1 MIKRTRMP
9 PEPRPH
15 AGTDDAGLD
24 AAVARAASLVRDAD
38 ALLIGAGA
46 GIGVDSGL
54 PDFRGDHGFWR
65 AYPPLAARGIRFVEI
80 ANPHSFEADPALAW
94 GFYGHRLALYR
105 ATVPHEGFAIL
116 RALGA
121 SLPHGAFVFTSN
133 VDGQFQRAGFDPGR
147 IVEYHGSI
155 HHLQCTR
162 PCSDAIW
169 AADAVMPQVDPSTC
183 TMALPLPTCPR
194 CGALARPNILMFNDS
209 RWLAPRSE
217 AQYAQFTAWRGRV
230 QRPVV
235 IELGAGTDI
244 PSVRRLCETQR
255 APLIRINPREPAV
268 AAGSGVGIAAG
279 ALDALRRLRT
289 ALAT

>member
-1 MIKRTRMP
+1 MP
-9 PEPRPH
+9 PDPH
-15 AGTDDAGLD
+15 PPDAGID
-24 AAVARAASLVRDAD
+24 AAIARAAELVRDAD

-65 AYPPLAARGIRFVEI
+65 AYPPLAARGIRFAEI
-80 ANPHSFEADPALAW
+80 ANPHSFEAHPALAW

-116 RALGA
+116 RALA
-121 SLPHGAFVFTSN
+121 AALPHGAFVFTSN
-133 VDGQFQRAGFDPGR
+133 VDGQFQRAGFDADR

-169 AADAVMPQVDPSTC
+169 SAAEVAPQVDPATC
-183 TMALPLPTCPR
+183 LMAPPLPACPH
-194 CGALARPNILMFNDS
+194 CGALVRPNILMFNDS
-209 RWLAPRSE
+209 DWLEARSE
-217 AQYAQFTAWRGRV
+217 AQYARFRAWRTRV

-244 PSVRRLCETQR
+244 PSVRRLCETQH
-255 APLIRINPREPAV
+255 APLIRINPRAPAL
-268 AAGSGVGIAAG
+268 ASGPGVGIAAG
-279 ALDALRRLRT
+279 ALEALRRLRE
-289 ALAT
+289 ALAD